1 MRAIFVPKCDA
12 NRPYSSF
19 LWLRNNIFYY
29 SIKVARV
36 NEKRRYKRISL
47 RTDNYYKARE
57 MMKQIN
63 ENQPKALI
71 DKLRFLY
78 NQLILKD
85 ETFVVCFFY
94 DIDILF

>member
-1 MRAIFVPKCDA
+1 MKGKRRYESHFIPKCDANCDA

-29 SIKVARV
+29 SIEVARV
-36 NEKRRYKRISL
+36 NGKRRYKRISL

-63 ENQPKALI
+63 EKQPKALI
-71 DKLRFLY
+71 D
-78 NQLILKD
+78 
-85 ETFVVCFFY
+85 
-94 DIDILF
+94 